1 MTGHEDDV
9 VILVRSSGETWQ
21 APAQVGY
28 LSEADMQHM
37 LAEQPSLI
45 PGVGPHAL
53 GRGVTWVRG

>member
-1 MTGHEDDV
+1 M
-9 VILVRSSGETWQ
+9 ILVRSSGETWQ